1 MNFNL
6 LTFGQS
12 AARRGSPQSVVR
24 SPQSSLAVRVGQQL
38 PNYPVKCKANLPKA
52 GTVKRATFPS
62 SYSSPPLLPLEVW
75 AIGIAGSSTCSGCAH
90 KSMLKSNSTRSF
102 ICPLVPA
109 HHFRLTEAGKT
120 DAMEMVS
127 AAAADDADAGAFV
140 TAIALC

>member
-12 AARRGSPQSVVR
+12 AARRGSPQSVVH

-62 SYSSPPLLPLEVW
+62 LPLEVW

-109 HHFRLTEAGKT
+109 HHFRLTEPGKT

-127 AAAADDADAGAFV
+127 AAADDADAGAFV

>member
-12 AARRGSPQSVVR
+12 AARRGSPQSVVC

-52 GTVKRATFPS
+52 GTVKRATFPP
-62 SYSSPPLLPLEVW
+62 SYSSPLPPLEVW

-127 AAAADDADAGAFV
+127 AAADDADAGAFV